1 VGSVD
6 DFSGCNEQNRRG
18 MSATA
23 SVLILIRVSQ
33 WGSDEDGG
41 WSGED
46 DAGMQPGAQSDDDGG
61 SQDDDDAAMV
71 RARCL
76 ELGGLALVV
85 CVRAVLVSSFLACG
99 NGGAGGLLIYPRNLN
114 HSTVCQVT
122 LMWLH
127 SLENTA
133 NEPQERADAALRAA
147 EVAAARDAAAEQVC
161 LIMMPY

>member
-1 VGSVD
+1 
-6 DFSGCNEQNRRG
+6 

-76 ELGGLALVV
+76 ELGGLALFV

-114 HSTVCQVT
+114 HSTVV
-122 LMWLH
+122 WLH
-127 SLENTA
+127 SCGYTHSKT
-133 NEPQERADAALRAA
+133 PQMNHRRGLTRRSGRRRLPRREMRPRSRC
-147 EVAAARDAAAEQVC
+147 V
-161 LIMMPY
+161 